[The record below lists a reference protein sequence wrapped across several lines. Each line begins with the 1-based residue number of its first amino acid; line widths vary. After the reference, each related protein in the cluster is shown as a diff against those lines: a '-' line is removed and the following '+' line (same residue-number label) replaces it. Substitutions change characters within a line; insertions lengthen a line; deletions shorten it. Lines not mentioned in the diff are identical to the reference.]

1 MISLTLT
8 NMAHM
13 SALSDDQHH
22 LSPLTGL
29 TWGLSPVTAPPGAA
43 DQQDE
48 RGAPQPD

>member
-29 TWGLSPVTAPPGAA
+29 TWGPPVTAPPGAA